1 MENFSRTKYNAMVVL
16 IMPIVAVLGILLFA
30 VFPVWFITTALEK
43 EAEEKGDNVERVIDL
58 DFIDQI

>member
-1 MENFSRTKYNAMVVL
+1 MVVL